1 MAQGAVMSLNIAHKA
16 CNKTLPLFILSS
28 YFQWFSE
35 TRNQE
40 MGHKKSRNGPL
51 TRAHGQTK
59 ANRVVPTH
67 LGLSPQS
74 VKTKINPNISVQ
86 KLYPPFLIH
95 RVDRIMRGCEICLC
109 CNCTGQEFLAGN
121 GRWSNWQEYAENRRE
136 KRDLTEIWFVWFS
149 LQPYIPMTMTSGL
162 VVCGGGGDP
171 FFWLWERFC
180 THARDQTCKMV

>member
-1 MAQGAVMSLNIAHKA
+1 MRYISLNYFLIISRLFCPNNFWIINFDYFLNLGDPAGLAQGAVMSLNIAHKA

-51 TRAHGQTK
+51 TRANGQTK

-109 CNCTGQEFLAGN
+109 CNCTSQEFFTGN
-121 GRWSNWQEYAENRRE
+121 GRWSN
-136 KRDLTEIWFVWFS
+136 LTRI
-149 LQPYIPMTMTSGL
+149 
-162 VVCGGGGDP
+162 C
-171 FFWLWERFC
+171 R
-180 THARDQTCKMV
+180 K